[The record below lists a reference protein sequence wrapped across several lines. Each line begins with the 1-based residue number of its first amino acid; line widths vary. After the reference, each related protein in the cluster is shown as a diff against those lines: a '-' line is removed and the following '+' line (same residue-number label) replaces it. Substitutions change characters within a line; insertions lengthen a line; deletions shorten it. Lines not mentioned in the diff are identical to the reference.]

1 MTGKESAALHWS
13 ELPLHEPLPGV
24 SGSVQMGAD
33 LSAAMFRLEPGA
45 VVPRHSHVNEEFGQV
60 ISGSLELEVDADKR
74 WLDAGEAFLIPGD
87 VPHAAAAGPE
97 GCVLL
102 ECYSPP
108 RNPFVQQQGS
118 GPS

>member
-1 MTGKESAALHWS
+1 MVTGNDSAALHWS
-13 ELPLHEPLPGV
+13 ELHVYAPLPGI
-24 SGSVQMGAD
+24 SGSVRMGAD

-60 ISGSLELEVDADKR
+60 ISGSLELEVDAEKR
-74 WLDAGEAFLIPGD
+74 LLDAGEAFLIPGD
-87 VPHAAAAGPE
+87 VPHAAAAGPQ

-108 RNPFVQQQGS
+108 RNPFAAQPESAG
-118 GPS
+118 